1 MTKEQRKAIKRDYEN
16 RENSLVDLQTK
27 YQLEK
32 STITQIAVEE
42 GATPRRP
49 KAYKKRTIVCT
60 KCNNVISI
68 KGAKYCCFC
77 GSDIRSEKDKLIEK
91 VEYIM
96 QFEKFLPQNVRDDV
110 HGVLL
115 AVIKEIKG

>member
-1 MTKEQRKAIKRDYEN
+1 MTEEQRKEIKRDYEN

-27 YQLEK
+27 YKLAK
-32 STITQIAVEE
+32 STITQIAVAE

-49 KAYKKRTIVCT
+49 KAYKKRTIVCP

-91 VEYIM
+91 VESLM
-96 QFEKFLPQNVRDDV
+96 SFEKFLPQNARDDF
-110 HGVLL
+110 HSVLL
-115 AVIKEIKG
+115 AVIKEFKG